1 MCVLTIIGL
10 VSATT
15 WYQIT
20 DPLTNEGLQ
29 QVNYQDVGQKEYVL
43 ELSNVGNGKIDILSV
58 MINGDNT
65 PDTVQLGVTYDSAAM
80 VQVLSNP
87 DPALK
92 FTDIHASSIYPK
104 LSLKEF
110 HAALEKKVQTPMQ
123 YGLRFRYE
131 KQPIQSVTIRYKYLG
146 FTKVKTITRWFNDE
160 AK

>member
-15 WYQIT
+15 WYQVT
-20 DPLTNEGLQ
+20 DPLTNDGLQ
-29 QVNYQDVGQKEYVL
+29 QVNYQKEFVL
-43 ELSNVGNGKIDILSV
+43 ELSNVGYGKIDILSV

-65 PDTVQLGVTYDSAAM
+65 PDMVQLGVTYDSGAM
-80 VQVLSNP
+80 VQVLP
-87 DPALK
+87 DPNPAIK
-92 FTDIHASSIYPK
+92 FIDIHASSIYPK

-123 YGLRFRYE
+123 YGLRIRYE

-146 FTKVKTITRWFNDE
+146 FKKVKTITKWLWFNDE